1 MEKEHIETGAP
12 LRCQW
17 GALFMKN
24 KPAVTSRYIRPFPLG
39 HRCIGCFSNGLQ
51 TVEQER
57 GRSEKKGGIPWH

>member
-24 KPAVTSRYIRPFPLG
+24 KPAVIHF
-39 HRCIGCFSNGLQ
+39 
-51 TVEQER
+51 
-57 GRSEKKGGIPWH
+57 K